1 MNEIDITPKAETIV
15 ILGAPGSG
23 KDTQVEFLVDAL
35 GYKEISSGELIR
47 MRAQHDEGLRKSM
60 EKGELVS
67 NDVVDDEI
75 ISVFALLPDEQ
86 PVILNGYPRTLEQAQ
101 KLSIILKENNRRLDK
116 VIYIKVD
123 DKELIKRI
131 GMRRVCKR
139 CNHFTDNS
147 FKLCPECDG
156 ELVTRKDDEP
166 KSVKNRLELFHKE
179 TEPVIDFFGKNYDLC
194 EVDGNPSIE
203 EVKENI
209 RKVL

>member
-1 MNEIDITPKAETIV
+1 MNEVDITPKAETIV

-23 KDTQVEFLVDAL
+23 KDTQVEFLVEAL
-35 GYKEISSGELIR
+35 GYQEISSGNLVR
-47 MRAQHDEGLRKSM
+47 LRAQHDDDLRKSM

-86 PVILNGYPRTLEQAQ
+86 PIVLNGYPRTLEQAR
-101 KLSIILKENNRRLDK
+101 KLPIILKENNRKLDK
-116 VIYIKVD
+116 VIYIKAD
-123 DKELIKRI
+123 DGELVKRI
-131 GMRRVCKR
+131 GKRRVCKS
-139 CNHFTDNS
+139 CDHFTDDS
-147 FKLCPECDG
+147 HESCPECGG
-156 ELVTRKDDEP
+156 ELKTRKDDKP
-166 KSVKNRLELFHKE
+166 DSVKKRLELFHAE
-179 TEPVIDFFGKNYDLC
+179 TEPVIDYFGKNYDLC